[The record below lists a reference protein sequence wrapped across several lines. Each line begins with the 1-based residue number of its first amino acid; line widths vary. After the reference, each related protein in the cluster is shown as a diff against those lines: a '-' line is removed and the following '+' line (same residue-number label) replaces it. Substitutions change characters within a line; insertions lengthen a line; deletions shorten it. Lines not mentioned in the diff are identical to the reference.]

1 MVEPDYYACNGLSPI
16 KAFEQGLM
24 SKDEFVGF
32 CKGNVIKYTIRAG
45 KKDDPLLDI
54 VKAMDYLTYLHKALK
69 ADIDDSQVT
78 EEVIYGDGRKITFP
92 VTDNETLK
100 LQDNHKRKVPVN
112 GEKKDVSELQGNII
126 SRLHKSLWKREDGE
140 EY

>member
-1 MVEPDYYACNGLSPI
+1 MVEPDYYSCNGLSPI

-24 SKDEFVGF
+24 SKDEFIGF
-32 CKGNVIKYTIRAG
+32 CKGNVIKYTVRAG

-69 ADIDDSQVT
+69 EDDEDVSDMLKAGELQHPPAETVVPAKDKT
-78 EEVIYGDGRKITFP
+78 RKF
-92 VTDNETLK
+92 
-100 LQDNHKRKVPVN
+100 PVN
-112 GEKKDVSELQGNII
+112 GEKKDASDLQGNILT
-126 SRLHKSLWKREDGE
+126 RLHKSVWKRKDAE